1 MAKLVIEILL
11 ELKQNQIYPNIFKDM
26 LCQNKEIIDVLYKIF

>member
-26 LCQNKEIIDVLYKIF
+26 LYQNKEIIDVLYKIF